1 MRFKIM
7 IFFFLV
13 NILMFSQETLIITE
27 KQGFNFSTIIKT
39 TGLKKVQP
47 IENLILNI
55 KGIPYSEIKVTLD
68 DYYEITDNVYLGDIV
83 LLTSKNLFLD
93 KDGELDIEITGSL
106 YVMEKA
112 QSKRARERF
121 RSPIK
126 VEYKWDI

>member
-1 MRFKIM
+1 MRFKII

-39 TGLKKVQP
+39 VGLKKVQP

-55 KGIPYSEIKVTLD
+55 KGTPYLEIKVTLD
-68 DYYEITDNVYLGDIV
+68 DYYEITDNIYLGDIV
-83 LLTSKNLFLD
+83 LLTTKNLFLD
-93 KDGELDIEITGSL
+93 KNGELDIEITGSL
-106 YVMEKA
+106 YIMEKA
-112 QSKRARERF
+112 QSKRAREKF

-126 VEYKWDI
+126 VEYK

>member
-1 MRFKIM
+1 MRFKVI
-7 IFFFLV
+7 IFFFLL

-39 TGLKKVQP
+39 TGLKKIQP

-55 KGIPYSEIKVTLD
+55 RGVPYSEIKVTLD
-68 DYYEITDNVYLGDIV
+68 DYYEVTDSVYLGDII
-83 LLTSKNLFLD
+83 LLTSKDLFLD

-126 VEYKWDI
+126 VEYK

>member
-1 MRFKIM
+1 MRFKII

-39 TGLKKVQP
+39 IGLKKVQP

-55 KGIPYSEIKVTLD
+55 KGIPYLEIKVTLD
-68 DYYEITDNVYLGDIV
+68 DYYEITDNIYLGDIV
-83 LLTSKNLFLD
+83 LLTTKNLFLD
-93 KDGELDIEITGSL
+93 KNGELDIEITGSL
-106 YVMEKA
+106 YIMEKA
-112 QSKRARERF
+112 QSKRAREKF

-126 VEYKWDI
+126 VEYK